1 MFLRY
6 VSVCFKGCSF
16 PTQHL
21 SNNISVRSVIHV
33 RTTVCINSVHVT
45 LKTVQNKSFAVL
57 SSELQQVFCLYGKVS
72 KAAFLSCFIPRHK
85 AICNVGLIQ
94 NKVLCYHR
102 AGFAKQ
108 LCILTQL

>member
-16 PTQHL
+16 PSQHL
-21 SNNISVRSVIHV
+21 SNNISVKSVICV
-33 RTTVCINSVHVT
+33 RTTVCIIFVHVT

-57 SSELQQVFCLYGKVS
+57 SSKLQQVFCLYSKVS

-85 AICNVGLIQ
+85 ANCNVGLIQ
-94 NKVLCYHR
+94 NTVLCYHR

-108 LCILTQL
+108 

>member
-21 SNNISVRSVIHV
+21 SNNISIRSVIHV
-33 RTTVCINSVHVT
+33 RTTVCINFVHVT

-57 SSELQQVFCLYGKVS
+57 SSGLQQVFCLYGKVS
-72 KAAFLSCFIPRHK
+72 KDTFLSCLIPRYK
-85 AICNVGLIQ
+85 TICNVGLIQ
-94 NKVLCYHR
+94 NKGLCYHR

-108 LCILTQL
+108 